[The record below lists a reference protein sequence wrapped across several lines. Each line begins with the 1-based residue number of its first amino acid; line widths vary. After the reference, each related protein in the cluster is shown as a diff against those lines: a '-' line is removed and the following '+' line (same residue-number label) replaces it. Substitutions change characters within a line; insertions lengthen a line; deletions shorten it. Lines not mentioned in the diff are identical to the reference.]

1 MATLSSIKRL
11 HRLAEKNLFL
21 TTGSLGYPRILEV
34 IAKLSEAVEEYT
46 GEGEEIW
53 FVEGMASSPDDVML
67 GAFWHLLEWSGGQ
80 DSRSYDVFCIVG
92 RVVLPG
98 FADAPEPG
106 SCEQDVYSA
115 LADMA
120 EAHYQRMGAAQ

>member
-21 TTGSLGYPRILEV
+21 TSGTLDYPRTLEV

-53 FVEGMASSPDDVML
+53 FIEGMASSPGDVL
-67 GAFWHLLEWSGGQ
+67 IGAFWHLYEWSGGQ
-80 DSRSYDVFCIVG
+80 TSRSYEVSCIVG
-92 RVVLPG
+92 RIFSPKFLDG
-98 FADAPEPG
+98 PEPD
-106 SCEQDVYSA
+106 SCEEDVYSA

-120 EAHYQRMGAAQ
+120 ESHYK